1 MSTTELLHKETEGDG
16 SSTDSPWMAG
26 GSDVDA
32 ETVFKYPPELLG
44 TSWGSYLFSGPP
56 TAHSRSGRKVVI
68 AEHSRTCSPGTD
80 GRSGVRVPPAMG
92 DQSSP
97 KRGILR
103 TPVLKS
109 DHTSAVA
116 AGESPVAPRTRA
128 TPTGATSLTQPHP
141 LFRHLLAAL
150 QAAQEGL
157 DSCGVDNS
165 PLSEACKLVRRKQH
179 EVGGTT
185 TTTTEDDAELAN
197 EECVKAVLE
206 ALVLQ
211 AGKMQEHALSL
222 QQTAAVLSRSRRQF
236 AREQQDMQQAMEAA
250 LSYIVTQKVRN
261 ITYFLQ
267 FDLSHTHIH
276 IHATY
281 IHATYI
287 HSHSNFWRRRK
298 KNSASRESG

>member
-1 MSTTELLHKETEGDG
+1 MYKETEGDG

-56 TAHSRSGRKVVI
+56 TAHGRSGRKVVI
-68 AEHSRTCSPGTD
+68 AEHPRTCGPGTD
-80 GRSGVRVPPAMG
+80 GRSGVRVPPAMS

-103 TPVLKS
+103 TPVVKS
-109 DHTSAVA
+109 DHPAVVA
-116 AGESPVAPRTRA
+116 SESPVAPRTRA
-128 TPTGATSLTQPHP
+128 TPTGASQTAASLTQPHP

-179 EVGGTT
+179 EVGGSHDTT
-185 TTTTEDDAELAN
+185 TTTTEDYAQSCELAN

-222 QQTAAVLSRSRRQF
+222 QRTAAVLSRSRRQF

-261 ITYFLQ
+261 ITINI
-267 FDLSHTHIH
+267 LSAI
-276 IHATY
+276 
-281 IHATYI
+281 
-287 HSHSNFWRRRK
+287 
-298 KNSASRESG
+298 